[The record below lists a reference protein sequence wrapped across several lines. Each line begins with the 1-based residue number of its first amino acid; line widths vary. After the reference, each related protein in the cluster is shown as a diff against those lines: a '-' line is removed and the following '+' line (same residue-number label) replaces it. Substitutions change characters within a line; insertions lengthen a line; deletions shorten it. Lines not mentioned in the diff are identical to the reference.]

1 MGWIQKLCEVYDAMA
16 GTEDC
21 DIVPAG
27 FADKK
32 IEFNVIIS
40 KNGDFV
46 TAHRIAEEEQSS
58 MVPSTPQAE
67 GRSGIKPMP
76 FPLAEQLK
84 YLVVET
90 EKENSRFATYMRQ
103 LSDWCQEADAPACL
117 DVVYQY
123 LEKQTLLAD
132 LEGVSSLKLRF
143 RTKNGKFGLDADKI
157 VCFSV
162 QIHGEENKVWLRSDI
177 RESWS
182 RYMAQ
187 MVKAAPKTLCYAT
200 GQMLPQM
207 EKYPPLLDKAKLIS
221 SKDTEYPLQYKGRF
235 VEDQSAVTM
244 SYETCVKA
252 HSALRW
258 LLKHQGFQRYGIYMI
273 AWNMQMPVLH
283 GEEDNDDEKPDSFEV
298 YAKLLWKAT
307 AGYAEKLL
315 EWKKRVESS
324 EEAQRRMNEVVIL
337 GMEAATEGRMSINY
351 YQEIPGN
358 RYVER
363 VDAWE
368 RDCCWRMPGK
378 DTQLRTPSWMKIC
391 EAVMGGDVVETAKRD
406 TRCEKSAT
414 KLMRRMQIQ
423 LLNCVANESPLPED
437 FVKQAFRRA
446 VQPLRFTKKDG
457 AWDGFAWRECVATA
471 CALIR
476 KRKIQSGGA
485 TISPTLDRTCMQRDY
500 LYGRLLA
507 AAHKLE
513 RDSTG
518 RKDAPTMALRRM
530 TKFVQSPTDAWLR
543 LFEHLSVYLK
553 DFDAAQWY
561 LRQFGEIERLFRAE
575 DRRDPKP
582 LSYDFLIGFDAQL
595 NEMYQKSETRQ
606 PRPVFTSFAP
616 PKGRDALYGCL
627 AAIADVCE
635 CRAASMKDENA
646 ARAGDTNALRLTRT
660 LIADPARSWMH
671 LHDKLIPYLEQVG
684 VKNARFYQSLICR
697 AEQAFAKEERRMH
710 APLKSEYLYGF
721 FCMRHALTT
730 GTLDQSAWQPLP
742 RTSLSIE
749 TREDAFGAL
758 LALENL
764 VERRALDREATE
776 DEQRASNAMRY
787 LTQAS
792 RRPLDVTEHL
802 FQKMEPYLR
811 KLHFPQKIEREK
823 SRLLQIVRDNGWD
836 HDAPLTPDYLHA
848 FYLYRL

>member
-1 MGWIQKLCEVYDAMA
+1 MA
-16 GTEDC
+16 
-21 DIVPAG
+21 AG
-27 FADKK
+27 AEECGIAPVGFIDKK
-32 IEFNVIIS
+32 IEFNVIVS
-40 KNGDFV
+40 KDGAFV
-46 TAHRIAEEEQSS
+46 TAHRISKDEQSN
-58 MVPSTPQAE
+58 MVPSTTAAE
-67 GRSGIKPMP
+67 TRSSSKSAP

-84 YLVVET
+84 YLIAE
-90 EKENSRFATYMRQ
+90 ENGKNSYFTDYMRQ
-103 LSDWCQEADAPACL
+103 LSDWSREDDAPPCL
-117 DVVYQY
+117 GVIYRY
-123 LEKQTLLAD
+123 LEKGTLLAD
-132 LEGVSSLKLRF
+132 LESVPGLKLRCH
-143 RTKNGKFGLDADKI
+143 KKEDAEDEKKAKSDDAKKI

-162 QIHGEENKVWLRSDI
+162 QLLGEENKVWLRDDV
-177 RESWS
+177 RQSWS
-182 RYMAQ
+182 RR
-187 MVKAAPKTLCYAT
+187 AARMTDSEPVLCYAT
-200 GQMLPQM
+200 GQTLPGM
-207 EKYPPLLDKAKLIS
+207 ESHPKLLGNAKLIS
-221 SKDTEYPLQYKGRF
+221 AKDSEFPFQYKGRF
-235 VEDQSAVTM
+235 SDDRSAATV
-244 SYETCVKA
+244 SGRASVKA
-252 HSALRW
+252 HNALQW
-258 LLKHQGFQRYGIYMI
+258 LLKNQGFQRYGMDMV
-273 AWNMQMPVLH
+273 AWNMQSPALSCEN
-283 GEEDNDDEKPDSFEV
+283 GNKQPDTFEM
-298 YAKLLWKAT
+298 YARALRDAT
-307 AGYAEKLL
+307 AGYMENLREYHACDDRTPQME
-315 EWKKRVESS
+315 
-324 EEAQRRMNEVVIL
+324 RRMNEVVIL
-337 GMEAATEGRMSINY
+337 GMEAATKGRMSINY

-363 VDAWE
+363 VDAWG
-368 RDCCWRMPGK
+368 RDCRWRMPGK
-378 DTQLRTPSWMKIC
+378 DAQPRTPSWMKIC
-391 EAVMGGDVVETAKRD
+391 EAVMGGEAVETAKRD
-406 TRCEKSAT
+406 TQCKKSVT
-414 KLMRRMQIQ
+414 KLMRRMQMQ
-423 LLNCVANESPLPED
+423 LLNCVANASPLPED
-437 FVKQAFRRA
+437 FVKQAFQRA

-485 TISPTLDRTCMQRDY
+485 AISPTLDRTCTQREY

-513 RDSTG
+513 LDSTG
-518 RKDAPTMALRRM
+518 KKDAPTTALRRM
-530 TKFVQSPTDAWLR
+530 AKFVQAPTDAWLH
-543 LFEHLSVYLK
+543 LFEHLSSYLK

-606 PRPVFTSFAP
+606 PHPAFTSFAP
-616 PKGRDALYGCL
+616 PKGHDALYGCL

-635 CRAASMKDENA
+635 CRAASMKEENA
-646 ARAGDTNALRLTRT
+646 ARTGDTNALRLTRT

-764 VERRALDREATE
+764 VERRALDRGTTE

-787 LTQAS
+787 LTRAS

-811 KLHFPQKIEREK
+811 KLHFLQKIEREK

-836 HDAPLTPDYLHA
+836 HDAPLAPEYLHA